1 MRFRMFRISIRIAL
15 ATFFLS
21 AFSVPIS
28 LAEPVIAQ
36 QASVEKTSYESPMT
50 LETVFAAADPSLWD
64 PSQGHQPG
72 AWFSVEDYK
81 DLGRYSCDGV
91 FLRHKYN
98 RRQETWQPGLA
109 LSVTQTP
116 YGKLKVSVRAV
127 VDNPD
132 DNRDRLVEARFEVIQ
147 NGKVIASRTVKK
159 SVEEGNE
166 KTLTAPFDLAAS
178 DLTRDPMTKL
188 RVTLKVVKD

>member
-1 MRFRMFRISIRIAL
+1 MPRKSAHMVLAAVCLSAISI
-15 ATFFLS
+15 
-21 AFSVPIS
+21 PIS
-28 LAEPVIAQ
+28 LGEPVVAQ
-36 QASVEKTSYESPMT
+36 QASVEKTSYESPMS

-109 LSVTQTP
+109 MSVTQAP
-116 YGKLKVSVRAV
+116 YGKLKISVRAV

-132 DNRDRLVEARFEVIQ
+132 DNRDRLVEAQFEVIQ
-147 NGKVIASRTVKK
+147 SGKVIASRTVKK
-159 SVEEGNE
+159 SIEEGNE
-166 KTLTAPFDLAAS
+166 KTLTAPFDLTAS

>member
-1 MRFRMFRISIRIAL
+1 MPRKSAHMVLAAL
-15 ATFFLS
+15 CLS
-21 AFSVPIS
+21 AISVPIS
-28 LAEPVIAQ
+28 LGEPVVAQ

-64 PSQGHQPG
+64 PSQGHEPG

-109 LSVTQTP
+109 MSVTQVP
-116 YGKLKVSVRAV
+116 YGKLKISVRAV

-132 DNRDRLVEARFEVIQ
+132 DNRDRLVEALFEVIQ
-147 NGKVIASRTVKK
+147 NGKIIASRTVKK